1 MKHKYLPVNNKSNFL
16 NPTIILAMLLFV
28 ASSCKKEYPSL
39 PYTEIVSFSIK
50 DNNGSVLKAAI
61 VNNEITLYWP
71 PEQAVPETITPVIT
85 LSDKA
90 TIQPASD
97 TPVAFSENTTF
108 TVTAEDGSKVTYKLA
123 PTINYTKPYVSTITS
138 VTTYKDKTYKIQNQ
152 RFIIN
157 GDYFNPDATA
167 TKVFLVSA
175 DKTEVPATIALIT
188 AIRITVTS
196 ANPGAYNQ
204 VKVVTNNRT
213 VLFNFPLE
221 VVAADPK
228 PNIFTPVLSISGS
241 IKRGQQFTVT
251 GGVNMNVSNKIEL
264 FNAATGN
271 RAELRLVTA
280 KNDSWI
286 LEVPA
291 DFPLGDYTSIQNTY
305 PESAYYAEGT
315 IGLSTATITITQ

>member
-1 MKHKYLPVNNKSNFL
+1 MKHKYLHINNKSSFFSL
-16 NPTIILAMLLFV
+16 IFILAMLLFA

-50 DNNGSVLKAAI
+50 DNNGAVLKAAI

-71 PEQAVPETITPVIT
+71 PEQTVPETITPVIT

-90 TIQPASD
+90 TILPASG
-97 TPVAFSENTTF
+97 TTVAFNENTTF
-108 TVTAEDGSKVTYKLA
+108 TVTAEDGTTVNYKLV
-123 PTINYTKPYVSTITS
+123 PTINYTKPYISTITS
-138 VTTYKDKTYKIQNQ
+138 LTTYKEKVYKIQNQ

-196 ANPGAYNQ
+196 ANPGLYSQ
-204 VKVVTNNRT
+204 VKVITNNRT
-213 VLFNFPLE
+213 VLIDSPIEIL
-221 VVAADPK
+221 ASDPR
-228 PNIFTPVLSISGS
+228 PNLFTPVFSITGP
-241 IKRGQQFTVT
+241 IKRGQQFTIT
-251 GGVNMNVSNKIEL
+251 GGGNMNVSNKIEL
-264 FNAATGN
+264 LNSTTGS

-280 KNDSWI
+280 KNDSWT

-291 DFPLGDYTSIQNTY
+291 DFPLGNYTSIQNTY
-305 PESAYYAEGT
+305 PESAYYAGGT
-315 IGLSTATITITQ
+315 IGLNAGTITITQ